1 MKLTQEKMMW
11 IILAGVIICCV
22 VWYANRWLDIDR
34 CLDLG
39 GSWNYKTSICEGSP
53 NIDEPGRVIQK

>member
-1 MKLTQEKMMW
+1 MW
-11 IILAGVIICCV
+11 IILIGVSVCWL

-39 GSWNYKTSICEGSP
+39 GSWNYETSTCKGLPS
-53 NIDEPGRVIQK
+53 IDESGRVIQK